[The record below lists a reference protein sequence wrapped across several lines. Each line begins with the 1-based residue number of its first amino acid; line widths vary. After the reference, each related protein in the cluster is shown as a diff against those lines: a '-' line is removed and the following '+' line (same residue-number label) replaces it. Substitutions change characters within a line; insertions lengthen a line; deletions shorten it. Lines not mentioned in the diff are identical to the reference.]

1 MRVKAP
7 TVGIVLPASKTIAA
21 NIAILSQD
29 GEQLSQPDIAKRMG
43 MSPKTFWTMKEGAGN
58 PQLENIEKAAKFFK
72 RPLWHLLVE
81 NGHTLP
87 RDFDPFLPPKADV
100 PDGHVRIAVLDASP
114 SAGPGAQPVDYAA
127 VLGHIDVAQAWA
139 TKRLGAGLADVRA
152 LPVSGDSMQPTINDG
167 DLAFVDTSCKRFDG
181 EGIYV
186 LVFNDTLLIK
196 RLTADFPTKKLRV
209 RSDNERHGEHLARED
224 ELSICGRV
232 KAWLAVKAG

>member
-1 MRVKAP
+1 
-7 TVGIVLPASKTIAA
+7 
-21 NIAILSQD
+21 
-29 GEQLSQPDIAKRMG
+29 MG
-43 MSPKTFWTMKEGAGN
+43 LSPKTFWTLKDGSGN
-58 PQLENIEKAAKFFK
+58 PQLENIEKAAKFFR

-87 RDFDPFLPPKADV
+87 RDFNPFAVQVQAEPPD
-100 PDGHVRIAVLDASP
+100 HIRIAVLDAWP
-114 SAGPGAQPVDYAA
+114 SAGPGGQPVDYAA
-127 VLGHIDVAQAWA
+127 VLGHIDVAQSWA
-139 TKRLGAGLADVRA
+139 SKRLGNNLANIRA
-152 LPVSGDSMQPTINDG
+152 LPVSGDSMQPTISDG
-167 DLAFVDTSCKRFDG
+167 DLAFVDTSCRRFDG

-224 ELSICGRV
+224 ELQICGRV